1 MDNAVLLPRGVE
13 IERDESTG
21 GYRVRYDPS
30 EELPSTV
37 VVTAV
42 AAVAETD
49 PLDLEPLRASVDP
62 DALDALFR
70 QTPGGR
76 VRSSGQTEFR
86 FADHHVTVDAT
97 GEIRVSPEQ

>member
-1 MDNAVLLPRGVE
+1 MDEAVLLPRGVE
-13 IERDESTG
+13 IERDESTDR
-21 GYRVRYDPS
+21 YRVRYDSS

-49 PLDLEPLRASVDP
+49 PLDLEPLRESIDP

-76 VRSSGQTEFR
+76 IRSSGQAEFW

-97 GEIRVSPEQ
+97 GEIEVTPER